1 MQLGT
6 AYTSIISA
14 YFHESWRWHDSS
26 TITDVAAAIACA
38 ALLAGCGGSSSPLS
52 AVVPPP
58 EQPVPVPL
66 PPEPAPPVP
75 NRRRLPSPCRIP
87 PPPVPAPD
95 PVPPVEKPPSVF
107 LTFWNLCAA
116 PRTGLDASGHAF
128 PDRQGTL
135 ADEMSFVRG
144 WADEF
149 YFWYGEIPANID
161 AASFSN
167 PVDYFGQLKTPA
179 ITASG
184 RAKDRYHFTYTTER
198 WDAISGAGVDV
209 GYGVTWSRNTG
220 PNLPRTWIATLVEP
234 GSPGDAAQLR
244 RGDLLLEVDGIDFVN
259 AADKPSVDAINAG
272 LFPVKAGE
280 AHRLTV
286 SRGGAR
292 IVASFTSA
300 NVSISAVKN
309 TKTIDTPTGK
319 VGYLSFESHTKA
331 SEAQL
336 IASVTQLKE
345 AGITDLVLDV
355 RYNGGGFLFIA
366 SELAYMIAGAGR
378 RPTARCSSKADTT
391 TRSARSRRLLFRST
405 AYGYCRA
412 RRRQPGPAPA
422 LSRPEAGHTAHHG
435 RHLFGQRVDRQQLAR
450 RRCRSEPDRRPDL
463 RQAVCF
469 HAGAQLR
476 HHLLLR
482 SSSRASNAKG
492 FGDYAD
498 GMAPTCSV
506 PDDLSRAIG
515 DPAEGMLAAA
525 LKYRASGSCPA
536 GAAAR
541 AQVGAVA
548 TGAARGGGNR
558 DPHPA
563 RRRP

>member
-1 MQLGT
+1 M
-6 AYTSIISA
+6 
-14 YFHESWRWHDSS
+14 
-26 TITDVAAAIACA
+26 VAAAIACA
-38 ALLAGCGGSSSPLS
+38 ALLAGCGGSSSPFS
-52 AVVPPP
+52 AVVPQP

-66 PPEPAPPVP
+66 PPEPTPPVP
-75 NRRRLPSPCRIP
+75 TPTPEP
-87 PPPVPAPD
+87 VPDPTPPPVPAPD
-95 PVPPVEKPPSVF
+95 PVPPVEKPLSVF
-107 LTFWNLCAA
+107 QTLWNMCAA
-116 PRTGLDASGHAF
+116 PRTGLDASGYPY
-128 PDRQGTL
+128 PDRQGKL
-135 ADEMSFVRG
+135 ADEMNFVRG

-149 YFWYGEIPANID
+149 YLWYGEIPANID

-179 ITASG
+179 ITESG

-272 LFPVKAGE
+272 LFPAKAGE

-292 IVASFTSA
+292 IVAAFTSA

-309 TKTIDTPTGK
+309 TKIIDTPTGK

-336 IASVTQLKE
+336 IASVTQLKQ
-345 AGITDLVLDV
+345 AGTADLVLDV

-366 SELAYMIAGAGR
+366 SELAYMIAGPSAAG
-378 RPTARCSSKADTT
+378 KVFEQ
-391 TRSARSRRLLFRST
+391 SRYNDKIRTQPPLLFRST
-405 AYGYCRA
+405 AYGYSVPGGA
-412 RRRQPGPAPA
+412 SPGQPLPYLGLKRVTLLTTAGTCSA
-422 LSRPEAGHTAHHG
+422 SESIANSLRGVDVEVTLIGSRTCGKPYAFTPVPNCGTTYFSIEFQGT
-435 RHLFGQRVDRQQLAR
+435 
-450 RRCRSEPDRRPDL
+450 
-463 RQAVCF
+463 
-469 HAGAQLR
+469 
-476 HHLLLR
+476 
-482 SSSRASNAKG
+482 NAKG

-498 GMAPTCSV
+498 GMAPSCSV

-541 AQVGAVA
+541 AQSAPLQLVRPE
-548 TGAARGGGNR
+548 AAEIAIRTR
-558 DPHPA
+558 L
-563 RRRP
+563 